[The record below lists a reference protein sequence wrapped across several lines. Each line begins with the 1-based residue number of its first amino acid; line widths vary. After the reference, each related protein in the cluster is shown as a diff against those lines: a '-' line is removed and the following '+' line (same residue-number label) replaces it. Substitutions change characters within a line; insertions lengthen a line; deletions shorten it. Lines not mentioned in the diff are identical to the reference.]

1 MFSKPWKTGK
11 YRPARVKNE
20 EAQVKP
26 FKNKIP
32 AIKQFIANLLVAAS
46 SLEYLRQLLDNLLL
60 HTTKKRLLAIIPQ
73 SSCGQVLNA
82 EMAPAIP
89 SESVVPSISGHSHSI
104 KPKLSIFPKI
114 QAHRYS
120 QVLIHSRSCGIVID
134 NKIAIPDYYFQHD
147 DRYLLRSDIIR
158 ANNSRCAL
166 IKLTKPIITLQNGIF
181 LAGLGSFNWYHWL
194 VEILPI
200 AMLATK
206 LSDEYLTYP
215 LLVPDEINKYPSFKD
230 SLQVFAGERPIIP
243 LSHQHFYKIDNLI
256 VIDGPVHG
264 PFNLHPGLWPE
275 ASDYQQHAGVLME
288 YRQRILQY
296 LSIKSAQPER
306 CIFLARG
313 NTRREYDQ
321 QALAS
326 IATEFGLEIIYPETL
341 SFTEQVQLFHSAKI
355 IVGASGAA
363 WAGLLFVRPATR
375 CLSWL
380 VPEYHGFCAF
390 SNLAHLTGTNMHY
403 VFTPSTTPLTSTH
416 DAYTAKYE
424 ISPEQFRQALE
435 RLLA

>member
-1 MFSKPWKTGK
+1 M
-11 YRPARVKNE
+11 
-20 EAQVKP
+20 KP
-26 FKNKIP
+26 FKNKMP
-32 AIKQFIANLLVAAS
+32 TLKQWIANLLVAAS
-46 SLEYLRQLLDNLLL
+46 SLEYLRLLLDNLLW
-60 HTTKKRLLAIIPQ
+60 HTTKRRLLAIFPQ

-89 SESVVPSISGHSHSI
+89 SESVAPLMNDHSHSI

-134 NKIAIPDYYFQHD
+134 NKLAISDYYFQHA
-147 DRYLLRSDIIR
+147 DRYAFHNGMIH
-158 ANNSRCAL
+158 AHNSRHAL
-166 IKLTKPIITLQNGIF
+166 TTLTNPITLQNGIF

-215 LLVPDEINKYPSFKD
+215 LLVPEEINKYPSFKD

-243 LSHQHFYKIDNLI
+243 LSHQHLYNIDNLI

-264 PFNLHPGLWPE
+264 PFNLHHGLWPE
-275 ASDYQQHAGVLME
+275 ASDYHQHAGVLLE
-288 YRQRILQY
+288 YRQRILEH
-296 LSIKSAQPER
+296 LGIKPAQPER

-313 NTRREYDQ
+313 NTRREYNQ

-326 IATEFGLEIIYPETL
+326 IATEFGLEIIYPEAL
-341 SFTEQVQLFHSAKI
+341 SFAEQVQLFHSAKV

-363 WAGLLFVRPATR
+363 WAGLLFARPVTR

-390 SNLAHLTGTNMHY
+390 SNLAHLTGANMHY
-403 VFTPSTTPLTSTH
+403 VFTPATTPLTSTG
-416 DAYTAKYE
+416 DAYTSKYE
-424 ISPEQFRQALE
+424 ITPEQFRQALE